1 MLLTALALL
10 QRSAAFGADAPTG
23 TGLEWM
29 TVWAVLLPALL
40 LVVLVYLGN
49 RKTV

>member
-1 MLLTALALL
+1 MPYILLLL
-10 QRSAAFGADAPTG
+10 MQQSAAFGPNAPLG

-29 TVWAVLLPALL
+29 TIGAVLLPALL

-49 RKTV
+49 QNTV